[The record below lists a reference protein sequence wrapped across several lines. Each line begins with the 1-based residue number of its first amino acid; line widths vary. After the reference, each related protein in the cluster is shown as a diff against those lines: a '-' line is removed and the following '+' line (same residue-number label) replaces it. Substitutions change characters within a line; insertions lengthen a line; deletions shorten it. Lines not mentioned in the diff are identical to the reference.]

1 MHRFLG
7 GGHRYRSYITVVTDV
22 TDIRLVPGRA
32 AAAAAA
38 GRQVDGRIKRGGQTC
53 NFYVYY
59 EVDDDE
65 VPSALSLDDYD
76 AEGEG
81 GWVLLEPVA
90 GEAGEE

>member
-1 MHRFLG
+1 MRKMLLLIPQSAFFSSNLA
-7 GGHRYRSYITVVTDV
+7 
-22 TDIRLVPGRA
+22 LVPPRYMYS
-32 AAAAAA
+32 
-38 GRQVDGRIKRGGQTC
+38 VD
-53 NFYVYY
+53 